1 MDKRGTNPKS
11 LANLRAPWKP
21 GESGNPESK
30 NLGTQAISKYMKAL
44 LEQYISA
51 PETSFCNEGEY
62 LPANK
67 VLAMKIIHDAI
78 KGDSRAR
85 EMVLDRMEGKLKQT
99 TEIVNAEDQKEPF
112 RLNVILNRG
121 INKGDQNVGPK

>member
-1 MDKRGTNPKS
+1 MDKRGTNPNS
-11 LANLRAPWKP
+11 LANLKPPWKP

-30 NLGTQAISKYMKAL
+30 NLGGQVISKYMKAL

-62 LPANK
+62 LPANQ

-78 KGDSRAR
+78 KGDPRAR
-85 EMVLDRMEGKLKQT
+85 EIVLDRMEGKLKQE
-99 TEIVNAEDQKEPF
+99 TEVLLGENQASPF
-112 RLNVILNRG
+112 RLNILLNRG
-121 INKGDQNVGPK
+121 ETDNGIIE